1 MSCEDERYLKR
12 SKILKIKLDNMP
24 KKRLINFS
32 PMCYRKKFTK
42 LLSYKNII
50 KNIQLE

>member
-1 MSCEDERYLKR
+1 MKGI
-12 SKILKIKLDNMP
+12 SKDHILKIKLDYMP

-32 PMCYRKKFTK
+32 PMRYRKKFTK
-42 LLSYKNII
+42 LLLYKNII